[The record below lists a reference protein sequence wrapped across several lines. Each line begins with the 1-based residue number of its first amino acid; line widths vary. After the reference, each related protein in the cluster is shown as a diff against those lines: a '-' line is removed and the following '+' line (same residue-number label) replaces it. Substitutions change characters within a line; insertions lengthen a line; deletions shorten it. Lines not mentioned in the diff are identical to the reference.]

1 MTDEAR
7 RVVAG
12 LRYCDRQMYCENLH
26 NGEKCPDYDSCHDDN
41 LSRNKSL
48 ADLIESLSAELE
60 QVKQERD
67 GLNILL
73 GQAQSMLE
81 TRTHERDAAVE
92 KLKRADVDCIQC
104 KFSLSTAP
112 CHESDFNC
120 AECKVT
126 NCVCKDCTDNSN
138 WQWRG
143 IQEEHK

>member
-1 MTDEAR
+1 MTDEAKR
-7 RVVAG
+7 TVGV
-12 LRYCDRQMYCENLH
+12 LRYCEESGARCGGCPSGTDENGVP
-26 NGEKCPDYDSCHDDN
+26 NCH
-41 LSRNKSL
+41 SQAHI

-67 GLNILL
+67 RLNILL

-92 KLKRADVDCIQC
+92 DLKQADVDCMKC

-120 AECKVT
+120 AECKVA

-138 WQWRG
+138 WEWRG